1 MGPRRIFPAQRT
13 MMSFCKIL
21 TRGKLKLQWSII
33 YFSYSQARLSIIN
46 VNAHVVYVKETMRIE
61 DGKFA

>member
-13 MMSFCKIL
+13 MMSFYKIL
-21 TRGKLKLQWSII
+21 TRGKLKLQWFII

-46 VNAHVVYVKETMRIE
+46 VHVVYVKETMRIE